1 MRAFKSSG
9 MTLVSPAFGIIC
21 GRFSRKVG
29 YTDLEIGCKHNSG
42 SVAERLN
49 APVLKTGV
57 EKSIVSSN
65 LTGPAKKPLI
75 RKDLRYFIAIQ
86 NELHISVRTPNS
98 WEKGRIT
105 DMVYCHAAGRP
116 SVINTF
122 DT

>member
-1 MRAFKSSG
+1 MVNVAFLYAIMRAFKSSG

-65 LTGPAKKPLI
+65 LTGPAKKQRFSSFLWQ
-75 RKDLRYFIAIQ
+75 FSIAKNSFLSDSFSLSKKFKKQ
-86 NELHISVRTPNS
+86 QDTTHRVRN
-98 WEKGRIT
+98 
-105 DMVYCHAAGRP
+105 
-116 SVINTF
+116 
-122 DT
+122 